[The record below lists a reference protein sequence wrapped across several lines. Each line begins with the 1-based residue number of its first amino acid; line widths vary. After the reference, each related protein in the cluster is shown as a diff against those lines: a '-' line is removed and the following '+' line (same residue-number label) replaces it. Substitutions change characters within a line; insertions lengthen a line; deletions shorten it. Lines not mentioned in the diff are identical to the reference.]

1 MIQQH
6 LFVFSISL
14 FFSCVDLLLS
24 ACNEQ
29 VPTFSYISLLTD
41 ATMFVY
47 HHMQWVHG
55 VNFVLMQ
62 QNTFFKRFLRGGK
75 GSKICKRMIV
85 LWIFPPSVGW
95 NLKKGLVYL
104 YWDEN
109 HGKYFEVGMQRNK
122 KTINQNGS
130 LENVPM
136 NRNTLSPPTSKSHHP
151 GIAFFVSFAYLMIGG
166 WLVINYL

>member
-41 ATMFVY
+41 ATMFVVSS
-47 HHMQWVHG
+47 QWVHG

-85 LWIFPPSVGW
+85 L
-95 NLKKGLVYL
+95 
-104 YWDEN
+104 
-109 HGKYFEVGMQRNK
+109 
-122 KTINQNGS
+122 
-130 LENVPM
+130 
-136 NRNTLSPPTSKSHHP
+136 
-151 GIAFFVSFAYLMIGG
+151 
-166 WLVINYL
+166 